1 MMRSKKLSKD
11 KEPAVP
17 HTQKKKIINKKTFH
31 TYDFKSI
38 KDKQFL

>member
-17 HTQKKKIINKKTFH
+17 HTQKKKNYKKE
-31 TYDFKSI
+31 KI
-38 KDKQFL
+38 

>member
-17 HTQKKKIINKKTFH
+17 HTQKN
-31 TYDFKSI
+31 Y
-38 KDKQFL
+38 KQENISYI